1 MISFGHIHL
10 PAFGVGAAAGFLMHR
25 SGFCLVCPFRDLFLF
40 RDGFPARTLLLAV
53 VTSMVLFEGARE
65 LGLLAFYPFPL
76 LGSPSVGHLVGGGIF
91 GVGMVLAGGCVI
103 GVLYKMGAGSLVAG
117 TGFLGLLAG
126 SAAYAEIHPAWSIAR
141 NAGTLSD
148 GWNTIPQGLGIDP
161 GIVVAGITAV
171 SIVLFLRWRA
181 EGKWSLR
188 GSAPRGYVPKWAAAI
203 GLSVLGAT
211 TYVLSGMPIGITT
224 SYAKMAGW
232 IESVLAPRHFAS
244 LAFYRSVALDVVS
257 PGTGEILRGGPAPV
271 LDAVAAVQLP
281 LIAGVVLGSALSAIL
296 LGEFRVHLEIP
307 PRQLLVGFAGGV
319 LMGLASRMGTGCNVW
334 HLLGGVPILAA
345 PSLLFAAG
353 LFPGAWAGSL
363 LLRKIVL

>member
-1 MISFGHIHL
+1 MISFGDIQL
-10 PAFGVGAAAGFLMHR
+10 PAFGLGAAAGFLMHR

-40 RDGFPARTLLLAV
+40 RDGFPARALLLAV

-65 LGLLAFYPFPL
+65 LGFLAFYPFPL
-76 LGSPSVGHLVGGGIF
+76 LGFPSVGHLVGGGIF

-126 SAAYAEIHPAWSIAR
+126 SAAYAEIHPAWSFAR
-141 NAGTLSD
+141 NAGKLSD
-148 GWNTIPQGLGIDP
+148 GWITIPQGLGVNP
-161 GIVVAGITAV
+161 GIVVAGIAAV
-171 SIVLFLRWRA
+171 SVALFLRWRA
-181 EGKWSLR
+181 DGKWSQG

-203 GLSVLGAT
+203 GLSILGTT
-211 TYVLSGMPIGITT
+211 TYVLSGMPIGVTT

-232 IESVLAPRHFAS
+232 IESVLMPRHFAS
-244 LAFYRSVALDVVS
+244 LVFFRSVSLDVVS

-281 LIAGVVLGSALSAIL
+281 LIAGVVLGSALSAVL
-296 LGEFRVHLEIP
+296 LKEFRVHRGVP
-307 PRQLLVGFAGGV
+307 PRQLMAGFAGGV

-353 LFPGAWAGSL
+353 LFPGAWVGTL
-363 LLRKIVL
+363 LLRKIIA